1 MRTPSQYAPSA
12 APLKSCPETT
22 IMPTAEVR
30 ISAAGRAALTDN
42 STYSKPSGR
51 FLVGDCRAHSADA
64 LTHGNRKIHAGMDG
78 IAKEIASVHV
88 VDINAI
94 SVEPFHRPWVN
105 HGEPKTTVLKAPR
118 RAREIGAVYV
128 KRVAAAK
135 TSAEAIVWNAPM
147 TCPRLRSVGLL
158 LRWSRL
164 LLCGRLLLRRFRLLL
179 CTRLLLSGFRLLL
192 CARLLLRWLR
202 LLLLLLWLLFLF
214 GRARPGGGSD
224 GSGKEQ
230 QTGYS

>member
-1 MRTPSQYAPSA
+1 
-12 APLKSCPETT
+12 
-22 IMPTAEVR
+22 
-30 ISAAGRAALTDN
+30 
-42 STYSKPSGR
+42 
-51 FLVGDCRAHSADA
+51 
-64 LTHGNRKIHAGMDG
+64 MDG
-78 IAKEIASVHV
+78 IAKEIPAVHKIDVDV
-88 VDINAI
+88 VG
-94 SVEPFHRPWVN
+94 VKPFHGPRID
-105 HGEPKTTVLKAPR
+105 HGKPKAAVLKAPR

-164 LLCGRLLLRRFRLLL
+164 LLCARLLLRGLCLLLSARLLLRGLRLLLCARLLLRRFRLLL